1 MKAAT
6 AFAPGGI
13 GNLGVGFDVLGMALE
28 SPGDRV
34 TVTVSDRPGVR
45 IVAVTG
51 VVTDLP
57 RVAEDNTAGAALLA
71 LVAEARADFG
81 LDVAIDKG
89 IPLGSGMGGSA
100 ASAVGAVVAGNAVL
114 PSPLPEE
121 VLLRCA
127 VRGEAVASGAY
138 HADNVAPCLLGG
150 LTLTG
155 PGEDPWVTRVRAPRG
170 VVAVVV
176 RPDQRLD
183 TRLSRSVLDRT
194 VPLATFV
201 HQSAD
206 LARFVAACF
215 TDDLDAI
222 GQCLRDVV
230 VEPKRAPL
238 IPRFAEVQRA
248 AFAAGALGCSIAGA
262 GPSVFAWARQAD
274 ADRVEAA
281 MVHAF
286 GPGCAA
292 VRSRVDAPGARI
304 VP

>member
-1 MKAAT
+1 MRRAT

-34 TVTVSDRPGVR
+34 TVTASDRPGVR
-45 IVAVTG
+45 IVDVTG
-51 VVTDLP
+51 CVTELP
-57 RVAEDNTAGAALLA
+57 RAPEENTAGAALLA
-71 LVAEARADFG
+71 LLAEARVELG

-100 ASAVGAVVAGNAVL
+100 ASAVGAVVAGNALL
-114 PSPLPEE
+114 PQPLPERA
-121 VLLRCA
+121 LLRCA

-150 LTLTG
+150 ITLTG
-155 PGEDPWVTRVRAPRG
+155 PGQDPWVARVPAPRG
-170 VVAVVV
+170 VVAIVV

-183 TRLSRSVLDRT
+183 TRRARAVLDPT
-194 VPLATFV
+194 VPLAV
-201 HQSAD
+201 HVRQSAD

-215 TDDLDAI
+215 AGDVDAI
-222 GQCLRDVV
+222 GECLRDHV
-230 VEPKRAPL
+230 VEPRRAPL
-238 IPRFAEVQRA
+238 IPGFAAVQAA

-262 GPSVFAWARQAD
+262 GPSVFAWARPAD
-274 ADRVEAA
+274 ADRVEAG
-281 MVHAF
+281 MVGAF

-292 VRSRVDAPGARI
+292 VRSRVDAPGARVI
-304 VP
+304 A